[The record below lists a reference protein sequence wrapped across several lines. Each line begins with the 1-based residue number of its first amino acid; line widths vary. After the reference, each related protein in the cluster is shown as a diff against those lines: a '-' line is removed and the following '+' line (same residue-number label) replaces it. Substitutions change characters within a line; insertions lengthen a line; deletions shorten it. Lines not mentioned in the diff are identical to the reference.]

1 MVCNA
6 YQILLNEK
14 KSLILWHI
22 SVALT
27 FKETEESTL
36 QLQAEGTVK
45 KDAVKK
51 STVKE
56 STVEENTVK
65 DECFI
70 KLKAALTPTV

>member
-1 MVCNA
+1 MSSCKFLSAINPT
-6 YQILLNEK
+6 ETP
-14 KSLILWHI
+14 HI

-27 FKETEESTL
+27 FKETEEGTL
-36 QLQAEGTVK
+36 QLQAEGTIK
-45 KDAVKK
+45 KEAVKK

-65 DECFI
+65 NECFI